1 MRIAPFAALSLGSL
15 LVAGVLAAAAQE
27 KKGPEKSA
35 EKTEKHESPKHESA
49 LVSSEKAEYKEAVP
63 GASRA
68 IISGDP
74 DKGAYRA
81 FTKFAP
87 GTLHAMHT
95 HPNEIWIVVLKGAY
109 IHKNEKGE
117 ETRVEPGCAFH
128 IPAGEKHASSGDPK
142 EGVLMFEES
151 SSKFGMDMVD
161 KEKGKGEEKKEEK
174 KDKK

>member
-1 MRIAPFAALSLGSL
+1 MRIASFAALSLGSL
-15 LVAGVLAAAAQE
+15 LVAGLLAAAAQKKEGGEKAE
-27 KKGPEKSA
+27 KKEG
-35 EKTEKHESPKHESA
+35 KHESA
-49 LVSSEKAEYKEAVP
+49 LVSSERAEYKETIP
-63 GASRA
+63 GVSRA

-74 DKGAYRA
+74 DKGAYKA

-87 GTLHAMHT
+87 GTAHAMHS

-109 IHKNEKGE
+109 IFKNEKGE

-142 EGVLMFEES
+142 DGLVMFEES
-151 SSKFGMDMVD
+151 NEKFGMEMAD
-161 KEKGKGEEKKEEK
+161 KDGKEK